1 MDPNAT
7 LAAFLASLKDGD
19 KAAALEAAEAL
30 TDWLRR
36 GGFMPAPIG
45 RSRPCLVESIR
56 QAADATD
63 QAPEQLR
70 FGLSATL
77 SAMALYLG
85 YGSSPIYRE
94 SLAMRLNALAD
105 AVRRS

>member
-1 MDPNAT
+1 MTTCN
-7 LAAFLASLKDGD
+7 
-19 KAAALEAAEAL
+19 
-30 TDWLRR
+30 
-36 GGFMPAPIG
+36 
-45 RSRPCLVESIR
+45 LVDLIR

-85 YGSSPIYRE
+85 YGSRVYRE
-94 SLAMRLNALAD
+94 SLAIRLEALAD
-105 AVRRS
+105 AVRRA